1 MKKKINIILSMIM
14 IFAMVILAGCSGS
27 KEEQIIGS
35 WETTI
40 DATEIMKQA
49 VSDKEMSEYIDF
61 GECSLK
67 MVYTFNED
75 GTYKA
80 APDEAATKE
89 IFSNIKETY
98 IAGITKYFED
108 QIAESSLSISVDE
121 LMAESGTSI
130 DELAEKALGDEAVKK
145 IIDSSTVE
153 GKYEVKDGKLYTT
166 ESMDED
172 IDENKYETYEMSKD
186 ELKILES
193 IGDDNGENG
202 IDYPI
207 IFNRI

>member
-14 IFAMVILAGCSGS
+14 IFTMVILAGCSGS

-98 IAGITKYFED
+98 IAGITKYFEV

-172 IDENKYETYEMSKD
+172 IDENKYETYELSKD

>member
-14 IFAMVILAGCSGS
+14 IFTMVILAGCSGS
-27 KEEQIIGS
+27 KGAQIIGS

-49 VSDKEMSEYIDF
+49 VSDEEMSEYIDF
-61 GECSLK
+61 GDCNLK

-80 APDEAATKE
+80 TPDEAATKE
-89 IFSNIKETY
+89 TFSNMKETY
-98 IAGITKYFED
+98 INGITKYFEA
-108 QIAESSLSISVDE
+108 QIAKSSLSVSVEE

-130 DELAEKALGDEAVKK
+130 DELAEKALGDEAVKNL
-145 IIDSSTVE
+145 IDSSTVE

>member
-1 MKKKINIILSMIM
+1 MKKKINIILSMMM
-14 IFAMVILAGCSGS
+14 IFTMVILAGCSGS

-153 GKYEVKDGKLYTT
+153 GKYEVKDGKLYTA
-166 ESMDED
+166 ESMDAD
-172 IDENKYETYEMSKD
+172 IDENKYETYELSKD
-186 ELKILES
+186 ELKILDS
-193 IGDDNGENG
+193 TGDNNGENG